1 MNSYKSN
8 GYMLVKGL
16 YSPEELNEI
25 KQIINNYH
33 TQWKANNREFYQSR
47 AINSSGITNSEYL
60 TAQQN
65 EALFNLIAGDK
76 LIKCV
81 KQAISEPLFLNTQ
94 LFFNPVNVTQKNY
107 WHRDMQY
114 HLNVQEQQA
123 ALNGPDVVHCR
134 LALEDEPGIELVPH
148 SHKNWDTP
156 EELNVRLAKNNKL
169 PSDNLTTGKVIKLNA
184 GDLLLFSANMIHRGL
199 YGKKRLAL
207 DIIFCEMR
215 HSLPPLSMQQTLQAR
230 QSLIKPLIHKYFLTH
245 FKPAITPFNT
255 TLFRLT
261 INITNSVE

>member
-16 YSPEELNEI
+16 YS
-25 KQIINNYH
+25 
-33 TQWKANNREFYQSR
+33 AN
-47 AINSSGITNSEYL
+47 
-60 TAQQN
+60 
-65 EALFNLIAGDK
+65 
-76 LIKCV
+76 
-81 KQAISEPLFLNTQ
+81 
-94 LFFNPVNVTQKNY
+94 
-107 WHRDMQY
+107 
-114 HLNVQEQQA
+114 
-123 ALNGPDVVHCR
+123 
-134 LALEDEPGIELVPH
+134 
-148 SHKNWDTP
+148 
-156 EELNVRLAKNNKL
+156 ELNVGLAKNNQL
-169 PSDNLTTGKVIKLNA
+169 PSDDLTAGKVIKLNA

-199 YGKKRLAL
+199 YGKNRLAL
-207 DIIFCEMR
+207 DIIFAKMH